1 MKPGRWFWWVVRAV
15 VLAVCRVA
23 FRVRV
28 VGRDHVPTAGAYI
41 LAPSHRSILDVP
53 FTAFTTRRRAP
64 RSRSERRSISG
75 ASPRGST
82 AGT

>member
-28 VGRDHVPTAGAYI
+28 VGRDHVPTAGA
-41 LAPSHRSILDVP
+41 
-53 FTAFTTRRRAP
+53 
-64 RSRSERRSISG
+64 
-75 ASPRGST
+75 
-82 AGT
+82 